1 MTVAGS
7 AGQAMTRE
15 VALGG
20 GPSIVSSSVCFG
32 HLGAMPLAGERMGS
46 GTLSGVCSQHSTVV
60 LTGPET
66 WGTSRFAERANS
78 QTPD

>member
-15 VALGG
+15 VALGR

-32 HLGAMPLAGERMGS
+32 HLGAMPLAGERKGLALFLVCVPS
-46 GTLSGVCSQHSTVV
+46 IPLLS
-60 LTGPET
+60 
-66 WGTSRFAERANS
+66 
-78 QTPD
+78 